1 MARSCHHVGED
12 AGPLC
17 PLPSAHLSWLE
28 CGLGCFGVH
37 YCCPSLGFCFLSGLS
52 ESVMAVLLPVLLACL
67 VVLDSGIQR
76 EAGEENVGEDL

>member
-28 CGLGCFGVH
+28 CVGWGVWGFIIAALLFVLVSPGDSKRKLGRQAG
-37 YCCPSLGFCFLSGLS
+37 ST
-52 ESVMAVLLPVLLACL
+52 CL
-67 VVLDSGIQR
+67 
-76 EAGEENVGEDL
+76 